1 MVVSQLV
8 LWVGLLSPIGMLN
21 GFMVLLTHVQLV
33 VAVIGLFQQVFKRLL
48 GMFGVL
54 EEMDTVLVTATDVR
68 TGMVQV
74 VDGIIQ
80 KRLLQLAVVNILS
93 VLVVFI
99 GVVQENVQD
108 VMDVHRM
115 LMDIT

>member
-1 MVVSQLV
+1 
-8 LWVGLLSPIGMLN
+8 MLN

-33 VAVIGLFQQVFKRLL
+33 VVATGLYQQVCRKLHGTL
-48 GMFGVL
+48 GDLVVMA
-54 EEMDTVLVTATDVR
+54 TVLVTVTDVR
-68 TGMVQV
+68 TGMVLV

-80 KRLLQLAVVNILS
+80 KLLLQLAVVHILY
-93 VLVVFI
+93 VLVEFI
-99 GVVQENVQD
+99 DVVQENVQD